1 MATLSEGAR
10 QEIWRKLMKQWSKDR
25 TPTSLLAVEV
35 KAAVDAVD
43 QWIDD
48 NAVSYNNALPAA
60 ARAAMSAG
68 EKARLLSMVALARFT
83 GGA

>member
-10 QEIWRKLMKQWSKDR
+10 REIWRKLMKQWSKDR

-60 ARAAMSAG
+60 AKAAMSAG

>member
-10 QEIWRKLMKQWSKDR
+10 QEIWRKLMKQWSKDH

-60 ARAAMSAG
+60 AKAAMSAG